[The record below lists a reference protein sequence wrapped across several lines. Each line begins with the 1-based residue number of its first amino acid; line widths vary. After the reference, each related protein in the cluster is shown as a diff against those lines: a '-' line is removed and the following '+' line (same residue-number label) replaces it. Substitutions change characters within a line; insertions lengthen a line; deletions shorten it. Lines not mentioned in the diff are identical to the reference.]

1 MNKTELELP
10 ELIMDRVRERI
21 KIGLKASSQFQ
32 IKMTIQSMF
41 DQRAL
46 FAKLIQIFNV
56 DGLNEVDGPKYDYP
70 TLCRFYASGFI
81 NNVLKHFQ
89 SASEHLGKAGSLK
102 VPPVGLFFEEKK
114 GEKSM
119 AEKHADLR
127 KRQRFEREELAKKAR
142 RD

>member
-1 MNKTELELP
+1 
-10 ELIMDRVRERI
+10 
-21 KIGLKASSQFQ
+21 
-32 IKMTIQSMF
+32 MF

-127 KRQRFEREELAKKAR
+127 KRQRHEREELAKKAR